1 MQSLFEDASAL
12 LPPCRLRHDPFWPPV
27 DCAQVRRALNLADTI
42 SELRLEVAL
51 QSAIIRLE
59 RDLAG
64 ARYLWRRD
72 GYTAL
77 EQVPAS
83 TDGAVSVVVRQYRE
97 TLYDTVRLLLA
108 EQLQVREC
116 SHG

>member
-1 MQSLFEDASAL
+1 MQTLFEDAPAL

-27 DCAQVRRALNLADTI
+27 DCAQVRQALSLGQAI
-42 SELRLEVAL
+42 SDLRLEVAL

-64 ARYLWRRD
+64 ARYLWRRE

-77 EQVPAS
+77 EQVPS
-83 TDGAVSVVVRQYRE
+83 TQEDALSKVVHQYHE
-97 TLYDTVRLLLA
+97 ALYDSVRLLLA
-108 EQLQVREC
+108 EQLQVKEYG
-116 SHG
+116 HG